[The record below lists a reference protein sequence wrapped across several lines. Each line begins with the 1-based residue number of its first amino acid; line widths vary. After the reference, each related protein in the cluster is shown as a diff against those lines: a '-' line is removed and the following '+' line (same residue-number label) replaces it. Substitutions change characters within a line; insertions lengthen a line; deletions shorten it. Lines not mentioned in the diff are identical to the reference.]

1 MARQGGGTIVN
12 LGSWVTRLGIGS
24 GALYASTKGAV
35 ETLTRAWSAE
45 FASLGIRVNAVS
57 PGVIRTPDL
66 PPGKE
71 FPGAALMLGT
81 PAGQAGHPD
90 AIASAALYLASDDAG
105 FVHGTVIDVDGGRVG
120 VAVVHQRSRRTRDR
134 LDDAPV
140 HAIQAG
146 TSTLRSVC
154 DR

>member
-1 MARQGGGTIVN
+1 
-12 LGSWVTRLGIGS
+12 
-24 GALYASTKGAV
+24 V

-66 PPGKE
+66 APGTE
-71 FPGAALMLGT
+71 FPGAALMRGT

-90 AIASAALYLASDDAG
+90 AVASAALYLASADAE

-120 VAVVHQRSRRTRDR
+120 VAVV
-134 LDDAPV
+134 
-140 HAIQAG
+140 AG
-146 TSTLRSVC
+146 G
-154 DR
+154 